1 MKKILFFVMTISL
14 IFASSNDEISKKLDI
29 LIQKINELEK
39 KVDAKD
45 KEIEKLKKE
54 LKKQEITTKNEF
66 AIKSCDNIKVIKF
79 SYNYHSNVLPY
90 YDVSVVLKNNYP
102 YTLKRVN
109 GNIYFDDKDGTT
121 LLKIYV
127 NRKVNIK
134 PNETFTIKTQY
145 MISAEI
151 EKELK
156 NENPDNLH
164 VYFNITKLEFANG
177 KTLECY

>member
-1 MKKILFFVMTISL
+1 MKKILFFILTISV
-14 IFASSNDEISKKLDI
+14 IFASSNDDISKKLDI

-39 KVDAKD
+39 KVDLKD

-54 LKKQEITTKNEF
+54 LKQQEKTTKKEF
-66 AIKSCDNIKVIKF
+66 AIKSCNNIKVVKF
-79 SYNYHSNVLPY
+79 KYVYHDNVLPY
-90 YDVSVVLKNNYP
+90 YDISVTLKNQYP
-102 YTLKRVN
+102 YALKRVN

-121 LLKIYV
+121 FLKVYV
-127 NRKVNIK
+127 NRKVNVK
-134 PNETFTIKTQY
+134 PNETFSVKTQY

-156 NENPDNLH
+156 NENPNNLH